1 MIKINLANGTGS
13 GVAGASLGASLGI
26 SSDSFMGADE
36 IRKEALKRL
45 VLLLV
50 GPLALYIYESQNVP
64 TKVAELNSK
73 NQILAELQSYNA
85 KAADSVAEIKKFK
98 EDEALMEARISAL
111 EKISK
116 DRQREIR
123 VLDLLQTVIPEKA
136 WLTRVQINPGRVNI
150 QGLALSDFEVSQFLE
165 ALTKSVFL
173 MDVNLVSSSESVQDG
188 VSLKKFEISCLLERP
203 NE

>member
-1 MIKINLANGTGS
+1 MIKINLASQAASSGGGS
-13 GVAGASLGASLGI
+13 IGASLGI

-36 IRKEALKRL
+36 IRKEALKRI
-45 VLLLV
+45 VLLLM
-50 GPLALYIYESQNVP
+50 GPLALYIYENQNVP
-64 TKVAELNSK
+64 GKVAELNSK
-73 NQILAELQSYNA
+73 NQILAELQTYNA

-136 WLTRVQINPGRVNI
+136 WLTRIQVNPTRVNI

-173 MDVNLVSSSESVQDG
+173 MDVNLVSSSETVTDG
-188 VSLKKFEISCLLERP
+188 VSLKKFEISCLLERA

>member
-1 MIKINLANGTGS
+1 MIKINLASNT
-13 GVAGASLGASLGI
+13 SLSSAAPLSSSLGI
-26 SSDSFMGADE
+26 SSDTFLAPDE

-45 VLLLV
+45 LIILI
-50 GPLALYIYESQNVP
+50 GPLGLFIYENQNVP
-64 TKVAELNSK
+64 AKVADLNAK
-73 NQILAELQSYNA
+73 NQVLAELQNYNSRQ
-85 KAADSVAEIKKFK
+85 AASVAEIKKFK
-98 EDEALMEARISAL
+98 EDEALIEARISAL

-123 VLDLLQTVIPEKA
+123 VLDLLQTVIPEKS
-136 WLTRVQINPGRVNI
+136 WLTRVQINPDKVNV

-173 MDVNLVSSSESVQDG
+173 MDVNLVSSSEITQDG
-188 VSLKKFEISCLLERP
+188 TVLKKFEISCVLERA

>member
-1 MIKINLANGTGS
+1 MIKINLASQAASS
-13 GVAGASLGASLGI
+13 GGASIGASLGI

-45 VLLLV
+45 VLLLI
-50 GPLALYIYESQNVP
+50 GPLALYIYENQNVP
-64 TKVAELNSK
+64 GKVAELNSK
-73 NQILAELQSYNA
+73 NQILAELQTYNA

-136 WLTRVQINPGRVNI
+136 WLTRIQVNPNRVNI

-173 MDVNLVSSSESVQDG
+173 MDVNLVSSSETVTDG
-188 VSLKKFEISCLLERP
+188 VSLKKFEISCLLERA